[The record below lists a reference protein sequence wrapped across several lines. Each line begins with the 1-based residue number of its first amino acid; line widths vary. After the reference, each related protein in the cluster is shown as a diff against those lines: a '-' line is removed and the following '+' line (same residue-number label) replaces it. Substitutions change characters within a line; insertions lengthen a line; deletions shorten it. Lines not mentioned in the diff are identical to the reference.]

1 MLKKDITL
9 SISKSDNVSYKKSS
23 MEAIRQ
29 RLSGPRKRRL
39 EKDYLTYI
47 ILSHNIRNYQ
57 KTSKAFLK

>member
-1 MLKKDITL
+1 
-9 SISKSDNVSYKKSS
+9 

-57 KTSKAFLK
+57 KTSKTFLK